1 MLINP
6 PPMAPAAGDDTLL
19 NTMWFD
25 YIPIV
30 IYFSFVIGVGFIM
43 KHKAKSSDDFLT
55 GGRSIPA

>member
-1 MLINP
+1 
-6 PPMAPAAGDDTLL
+6 MAPAAGDDTLL